1 MNVGFK
7 IKTLRESKNISKE
20 HMADHL
26 HMSLNTYKKIEY
38 GEKIPT
44 LDELKIISNV
54 FEIDPTIFLRDENT
68 SIVNNGNYST
78 TGIGNVVINEKDL
91 ILGLIKS
98 MDNLAESISSIAK
111 VVEKNNIDK

>member
-7 IKTLRESKNISKE
+7 IRTLRESKNISKE

-38 GEKIPT
+38 GERIPT
-44 LDELKIISNV
+44 LDELKIIASV
-54 FEIDPTIFLRDENT
+54 LQIDPTIFLKEENT
-68 SIVNNGNYST
+68 SIVNNGDHST
-78 TGIGNVVINEKDL
+78 TGIGNVVINEKEL

-98 MDNLAESISSIAK
+98 MDNLADSVLKTAK
-111 VVEKNNIDK
+111 VIENLNEHK